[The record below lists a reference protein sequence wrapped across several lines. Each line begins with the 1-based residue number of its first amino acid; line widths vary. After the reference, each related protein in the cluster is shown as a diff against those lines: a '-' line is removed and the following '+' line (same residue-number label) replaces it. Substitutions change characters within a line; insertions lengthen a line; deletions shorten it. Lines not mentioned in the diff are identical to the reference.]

1 MYFCKKNIKM
11 SIADIF
17 QTGERKQ
24 DIGHFR
30 NLVLIAEVDG
40 VIDDTELLLLRKI
53 GQHIGLSYTQIGT
66 ILDNPK
72 QFQVIPPFGKDERFE
87 MMIDLIRMMHV
98 DGIDDE
104 RELKLLEKFAVQI
117 GYRSLDDVDVESV
130 IALIDRGED
139 NDTII
144 TELG

>member
-1 MYFCKKNIKM
+1 M

>member
-1 MYFCKKNIKM
+1 M

-24 DIGHFR
+24 DIGHFK

-40 VIDDTELLLLRKI
+40 HIDDTELLLLRKI
-53 GQHIGLSYTQIGT
+53 GQHIGLTYTQIGA
-66 ILDNPK
+66 IIDDPK
-72 QFQVIPPFGKDERFE
+72 QFQVIPPFGRDERFE

-104 RELKLLEKFAVQI
+104 RELKLLERFAVQI
-117 GYRSLDDVDVESV
+117 GYNSLDDVDVESI

>member
-1 MYFCKKNIKM
+1 M

-53 GQHIGLSYTQIGT
+53 GQHIGLSYAQIGA
-66 ILDNPK
+66 IIDDPK
-72 QFQVIPPFGKDERFE
+72 QFRVIPPFGKDDRFE

-104 RELKLLEKFAVQI
+104 RELKLLERFAIQI
-117 GYRSLDDVDVESV
+117 GYRSLDDIDVESI

>member
-1 MYFCKKNIKM
+1 M

-30 NLVLIAEVDG
+30 NLVLIAQVDG
-40 VIDDTELLLLRKI
+40 NVDDAELLLLRKI
-53 GQHIGLSYTQIGT
+53 GMHIGLSYTQIGN
-66 ILDNPK
+66 IIDDPK
-72 QFQVIPPFGKDERFE
+72 SYSVIPPFGKDERYE
-87 MMIDLIRMMHV
+87 MIIDLIRMMTA
-98 DGIDDE
+98 DGIIDP
-104 RELKLLEKFAVQI
+104 REEKLLERFAVQV
-117 GYRSLDDVDVESV
+117 GYKSIDDVEVES
-130 IALIDRGED
+130 IISLIERGED